1 MSNQILKYAEANINI
16 TPEVNKLLDSLPL
29 YDFYKKFDNE
39 FKNSISSHKKCS
51 VCGLSLTM
59 ITEESRKLNNLC
71 KKVCYILLNFK
82 DMEKLIQ
89 RLTNDKCCAYMST
102 WLFNH
107 ITNIPNFNLKSDD
120 FYSAINI
127 ISQNELSKIKN
138 CTLENY
144 KINKSVFNNDQILYE
159 FLEIYKKIEEK
170 LTSTDDSSKNIYC
183 KHIKQIFSHYH
194 RIKNICATDDSCSK
208 YKELLKFKEKF
219 KELNIINLICEKCD
233 FKKSTCKHGSTVEDD
248 VPCLSSQKYGFLFLI
263 FGDDPEHIINVLFN
277 VTIISAPILA
287 LFLILFKFTPFGK
300 TLKKLKQEGRKN
312 GRQKKEENIQDYMK
326 NYAAY
331 VDSAM
336 KNRVHLTYHN
346 TNM

>member
-1 MSNQILKYAEANINI
+1 MSNPRLKYNMANINI
-16 TPEVNKLLDSLPL
+16 PPEVHEILDSSTL
-29 YDFYKKFDNE
+29 YDFYKTLDNKLE
-39 FKNSISSHKKCS
+39 NSIDTYSRCS
-51 VCGLSLTM
+51 PCNIYVTM
-59 ITEESRKLNNLC
+59 ITEERRKLHNLC
-71 KKVCYILLNFK
+71 KKVCYILLNF
-82 DMEKLIQ
+82 DGIENLIQ
-89 RLTNDKCCAYMST
+89 RLTNDKCCTYMST
-102 WLFNH
+102 WLFNR
-107 ITNIPNFNLKSDD
+107 ITNIPDFLLNSDN

-170 LTSTDDSSKNIYC
+170 LTSPDDSSKNIYC

-263 FGDDPEHIINVLFN
+263 FGDDPEHIIN
-277 VTIISAPILA
+277 
-287 LFLILFKFTPFGK
+287 FTPFGK